1 MNNFSLIQPRTIKQA
16 LDELTS
22 SKGGPAK
29 LKAGGIDLLD
39 MMKEGI
45 EQPARLV
52 NIRHLNDPSY
62 PLRDIAEV
70 KAESIPEG
78 VWQLLPGG
86 DNGNP
91 PQRRDC
97 IRLGAL
103 VTVAQLAAHP
113 LLKSKTPA
121 LSEAAVEIATPQIRQ
136 VATLSGNLLQRPRC
150 WYFRSVEYPC
160 AKKGGSICFAREGEN
175 DFHAVF
181 DNQPCAAVHPSGTAV
196 PLVALDAVVQF
207 VTPLGERFARLS
219 SFLVGPSQPGGAVA
233 RENRL
238 EEDML
243 LVALWIPSPL
253 AGERSLYRKV
263 KQKQSFDWPLAEV
276 AINIRRGLGGQKP
289 LEAARIVLGSV
300 APVPYRARSAE
311 SLLLQSPTLDADRL
325 RKIGQAAVSTATP
338 LAKNGYKIPLISG
351 LVQQALAE
359 LFL

>member
-1 MNNFSLIQPRTIKQA
+1 MNNFSLIQPRSLKQA

-22 SKGGPAK
+22 TKGGRATI
-29 LKAGGIDLLD
+29 KAGGIDLLD
-39 MMKEGI
+39 LMKEGI
-45 EQPARLV
+45 AQPARLV
-52 NIRHLNDPSY
+52 NIRQLNDAAY
-62 PLRDIAEV
+62 PLREVSEV
-70 KAESIPEG
+70 KAEAIPEG

-86 DNGNP
+86 GDGNP
-91 PQRRDC
+91 PPRRDC
-97 IRLGAL
+97 IRLGTL
-103 VTVAQLAAHP
+103 TTIDKLASHP
-113 LLKSKTPA
+113 LLVSKAPA
-121 LSEAAVEIATPQIRQ
+121 LSEAAAEIATPQIRQ
-136 VATLSGNLLQRPRC
+136 VATLGGNLLQRPRC
-150 WYFRSVEYPC
+150 WYFRSAEYDC
-160 AKKGGSICFAREGEN
+160 AKKGGSVCFARDGEN

-207 VTPLGERFARLS
+207 VTPQGERFARLS
-219 SFLVGPSQPGGAVA
+219 SFLVGPNQPGGAIG

-238 EEDML
+238 EDDML
-243 LVALWIPSPL
+243 LVAVWIPSPQ

-276 AINIRRGLGGQKP
+276 AVNIRRGTGGSKP

-300 APVPYRARSAE
+300 APVPYRARNAE
-311 SLLLQSPTLDADRL
+311 TLLLQTPTLDAERL